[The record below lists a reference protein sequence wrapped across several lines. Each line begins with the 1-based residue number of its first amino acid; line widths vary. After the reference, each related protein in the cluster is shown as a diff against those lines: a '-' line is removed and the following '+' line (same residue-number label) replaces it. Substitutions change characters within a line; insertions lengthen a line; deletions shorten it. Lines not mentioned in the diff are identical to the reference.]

1 MPDKLFSSRAARWYL
16 PTVFLCGF
24 SYCSVFADEPPSKDT
39 IKQVD
44 ASTRRIE
51 VRDSDSLVLQYP
63 DWLKQVKSLDPAVMR
78 VSAVRP
84 DRLKVQ
90 RVAQGTAKLQVLDR
104 SDHRYSLEIVFQ
116 DSTGQR

>member
-1 MPDKLFSSRAARWYL
+1 MLNKLLTSRAGRWYL

-24 SYCSVFADEPPSKDT
+24 SYCSVFAGEGPSSDS
-39 IKQVD
+39 IRQVD

-63 DWLKQVKSLDPAVMR
+63 DWLKQVKSLDPAVVR
-78 VSAVRP
+78 VSAIRP

-104 SDHRYSLEIVFQ
+104 SDHKYSLEIVFQ
-116 DSTGQR
+116 DSTDKR

>member
-1 MPDKLFSSRAARWYL
+1 MPYKLFSSRAARWYL

-24 SYCSVFADEPPSKDT
+24 SYCSVFAGEAPSNDT